1 MIKSSNAESGNSL
14 PSVPAFRSVCERC
27 RRPTVACYC
36 AHIPTLPTRTKV
48 VLLQHPRER
57 RIGIGTAYMAH
68 LALPNSIIRVAYDF
82 ARDPVVRAILTE
94 ASSSPVAVLFPG
106 PDARDVATLPPGEP
120 LTLIV
125 IDGTWSQARSLL
137 RSNPAL
143 AALPRVAFTP
153 QGPSDYRIR
162 RQPAEFCV
170 STIEALA
177 EVLSI
182 LEPPGLSFDR
192 LLDPFRA
199 MVKQQEY
206 FATEVHNRRQH
217 ASGLARSRERAP
229 RFDARLRDLWS
240 RIVCVQGEANAWPI
254 SEPLRPRPEIV
265 HWAAYRP
272 ATGETYEAIVA
283 PRERLGPATP
293 LHVGLSA
300 EQLMGGVDVEP
311 WRKSWRAFRK
321 DDDIL
326 LVWGLYYAGVAQEDG
341 LFLGDANV
349 ADNSDIIDVRAEITR
364 YLQERVGTVEHCLE
378 RLEGTPVL
386 FDVCGRAGR
395 RLSALGGVVQSL
407 YKVSTEPRGNRA
419 NARKSADV
427 GDSP

>member
-1 MIKSSNAESGNSL
+1 MIKSSNAESGHS
-14 PSVPAFRSVCERC
+14 FRSVCERC
-27 RRPTVACYC
+27 RRPTVVCYC
-36 AHIPTLPTRTKV
+36 AHIPTLPTRTKI

-57 RIGIGTAYMAH
+57 RMGIGTAHMAH
-68 LALPNSIIRVAYDF
+68 LALPNSIVRVAYDF
-82 ARDPVVRAILTE
+82 ARDPVVQAILTE
-94 ASSSPVAVLFPG
+94 RSPSPVAVLFPG

-143 AALPRVAFTP
+143 AALPRVAFAP
-153 QGPSDYRIR
+153 RKPSDYRIR

-206 FATEVHNRRQH
+206 FATEV
-217 ASGLARSRERAP
+217 RSRRHQAFAAARALEGPP
-229 RFDARLRDLWS
+229 RFDARLRNLWS

-254 SEPLRPRPEIV
+254 SEPSRPRPEII
-265 HWAAYRP
+265 HWTAYRP
-272 ATGETYEAIVA
+272 ATGETYEAIVS
-283 PRERLGPATP
+283 PREPLGPATP

-300 EQLMGGVDVEP
+300 EQIMGGVDIDT
-311 WRKSWRAFRK
+311 WRKSWQDFRK

-326 LVWGLYYAGVAQEDG
+326 LAWGLYYAGVAQEDG
-341 LFLGDANV
+341 LFLGDAKV

-364 YLQERVGTVEHCLE
+364 YLQARVGTVDRCLE
-378 RLEGTPVL
+378 RLEGSPVL
-386 FDVCGRAGR
+386 LDVCGRAGR
-395 RLSALGGVVQSL
+395 RLSALGGVVRSVCEL
-407 YKVSTEPRGNRA
+407 SKWSCS
-419 NARKSADV
+419 K
-427 GDSP
+427 